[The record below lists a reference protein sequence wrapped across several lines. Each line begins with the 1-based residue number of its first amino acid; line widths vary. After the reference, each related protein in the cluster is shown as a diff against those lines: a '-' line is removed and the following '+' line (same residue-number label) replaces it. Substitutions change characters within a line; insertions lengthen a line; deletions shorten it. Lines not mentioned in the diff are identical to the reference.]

1 MIYNYKAVSNKGEI
15 IEGSCEGENL
25 DEVLEKI
32 RTNKYLPISVEKS
45 KNNRL
50 RTNIAFKTKVSKKDM
65 AIFCRQFYTMVDSG
79 ISIINCL
86 EVLKK
91 QTENKILK
99 EAIGQVYNEVQRGMT
114 LSEAMKKDKDIF
126 PDFFINMVEIGEVSG
141 TLDIILHRMSIY
153 YEKEDKIESKVKS
166 AIIYPIILII
176 VSVFVIIFLLTMV
189 LPTFISIFESNNVL
203 LPVPTRILLNISNS
217 LKNHW
222 YLYLILFL
230 ILILTINSYK
240 QTQDGR
246 IFFDRLKIKLPG
258 IKKINSKII
267 TSKFTRTLSTLLFSG
282 IPLIQ
287 ALKVVNKII
296 ENEVVVKELE
306 EAIESIEKGLP
317 LWRSIEGISVFSPIV
332 KSMINVGEES
342 GSLDKLLDKTADFY
356 EDEVDMLF
364 QRMNTI
370 IEPVL
375 IIIMAF
381 IIGFIVIAM
390 AIPMFDMVN
399 IIQM

>member
-166 AIIYPIILII
+166 AIIYPTILII

-317 LWRSIEGISVFSPIV
+317 LWKSIEGISVFSPIV

>member
-1 MIYNYKAVSNKGEI
+1 MIYNYKAVSNKGKI

-45 KNNRL
+45 KNNRI
-50 RTNIAFKTKVSKKDM
+50 RTNISFKTKVGKKDM
-65 AIFCRQFYTMVDSG
+65 SIFCRQFYTMVDSG

-99 EAIGQVYNEVQRGMT
+99 EAIGQVYNGVQRGMT
-114 LSEAMKKDKDIF
+114 LSEAMTKDKAVF
-126 PDFFINMVEIGEVSG
+126 RELFINMVEVGEVSG
-141 TLDIILHRMSIY
+141 TLDIILYRMSIY
-153 YEKEDKIESKVKS
+153 YEKENNIESKVK
-166 AIIYPIILII
+166 AALIYPIILII
-176 VSVFVIIFLLTMV
+176 VSIFVIIFLLTMI
-189 LPTFISIFESNNVL
+189 LPTFISIFESNGVA

-222 YLYLILFL
+222 YLYSILL
-230 ILILTINSYK
+230 SILILTISSYK
-240 QTQDGR
+240 QTQSGR
-246 IFFDRLKIKLPG
+246 IFVDRLKIGLPG
-258 IKKINSKII
+258 IEKINSKII

-287 ALKVVNKII
+287 SLKVVNKII
-296 ENEVVVKELE
+296 GNEVVVEELK

-317 LWRSIEGISVFSPIV
+317 LWKSIEGINVFPPMV

-356 EDEVDMLF
+356 EGEVDMLF
-364 QRMNTI
+364 QRMNTV